1 MSENENKHGAEF
13 DPVAVG
19 REKVDAIHE
28 MYANDEHSSEELL
41 ELIQRQNRRELDE
54 KGVTNRLE
62 QSLTNE
68 FWFDPEA
75 KVYVAQQNSNE
86 TLQRRLIQIVLEQ
99 DFDGKIVKT
108 TKTIGEEWNN
118 VILPDEPFN
127 GADLEVAKRQLDG
140 LKHMQDEGMITLDS
154 SLSSVPSV
162 SKVIEHGF

>member
-1 MSENENKHGAEF
+1 MSEKENKHNTEY
-13 DPVAVG
+13 DPIVAG

-28 MYANDEHSSEELL
+28 MYANDEHSSEALL
-41 ELIQRQNRRELDE
+41 ELIQQQNRKELDE

-62 QSLTNE
+62 QSLTDE

-75 KVYVAQQNSNE
+75 KVYVAQQNSSE

-99 DFDGKIVKT
+99 DFDGKVVKT
-108 TKTIGEEWNN
+108 TKTIGEEWNG

-127 GADLEVAKRQLDG
+127 GVDLEVAKRQLDG
-140 LKHMQDEGMITLDS
+140 LRQMQDEGMIALDD
-154 SLSSVPSV
+154 SLSRVPAV